1 MNERNNGT
9 LFYEIKISKS
19 SSASFT
25 TAGSLPDNAG
35 LLSRIC
41 SEGFV
46 HVSRAQR
53 DVIAPDK
60 TLIQLLIARNSVH
73 ANLGDNGKVSTMKKC
88 NLGFVDMRRAFIEN

>member
-19 SSASFT
+19 RQLSFM

-41 SEGFV
+41 SEWFV
-46 HVSRAQR
+46 HVSRVQLN
-53 DVIAPDK
+53 VSPPDK
-60 TLIQLLIARNSVH
+60 TLTQLLIVRRSWH
-73 ANLGDNGKVSTMKKC
+73 GTHGDNLMITTESFAWSLLSK
-88 NLGFVDMRRAFIEN
+88 